1 MSKFLPAS
9 NEKNIDEKIE
19 LLTTLTGDDKIIK
32 CLQEII
38 DGINSIGKNSI
49 VTVDIDAHI
58 NKLRNVL
65 TLKTRSWSVRVKKK
79 WVECMTTLKTIQSFK
94 TIQSLP
100 IAEAVSATG
109 AAPERVAPATFHQYD
124 GERKESDGP
133 ESDAPP
139 EMIAHFPPGIQT
151 RMMRSTKELR
161 VWIIDNSGSMTT
173 SDGNGINHDK
183 TKVVAGW
190 ERYDELKQT
199 IKFVAEFSNTTK
211 SRVKYFLLND
221 VPYRG
226 TDVSEFE
233 TGVWTTDREKQDE
246 MTRVNAIMSVRPT
259 YQTPLIAKAREAIQF
274 IQGEKGNYERV
285 YLMIASD
292 GEPSDGN
299 VSNLGYIL
307 RQVDK
312 RKLHIVVRICTD
324 NEKVNTFWNS
334 LEKDSELRLDCVD
347 DFKGESQEIYNMND
361 WINYGLELHRFR
373 EWGTDEH
380 LFDLIDED
388 KDRDGR
394 PFKLSEGQIL
404 NFIQILEPAAKNLG
418 DLYALDDW
426 NAAVDIIR
434 NHSVNSEAVVA
445 NLVKGKEDT
454 AYLGRRAALSAD
466 KKFIHIGNLKYR
478 LYGFCRGTLH
488 NLVNCTTDDHK
499 LVPLTF

>member
-1 MSKFLPAS
+1 MSNFLPAS
-9 NEKNIDEKIE
+9 NEKNIDEKIK

-38 DGINSIGKNSI
+38 DGINSI
-49 VTVDIDAHI
+49 VTVDIGALI

-65 TLKTRSWSVRVKKK
+65 QLKTHSWSVRVKKK
-79 WVECMTTLKTIQSFK
+79 WVECMTTLQ

-109 AAPERVAPATFHQYD
+109 AAPERVAPATFHQHD

-133 ESDAPP
+133 ESDGPP

-151 RMMRSTKELR
+151 RMMRSTNELR
-161 VWIIDNSGSMTT
+161 VWIIDNSGSM
-173 SDGNGINHDK
+173 SINDGNGINHDK
-183 TKVVAGW
+183 TKVEAGW

-199 IKFVAEFSNTTK
+199 IEFVAEFSNATK

-221 VPYRG
+221 VRK
-226 TDVSEFE
+226 TSEFE
-233 TGVWTTDREKQDE
+233 TGVWTSDSEKEAE
-246 MTRVNAIMSVRPT
+246 MERVNAIMRERPGAA
-259 YQTPLIAKAREAIQF
+259 TPLIAKAREAIEF
-274 IQGEKGNYERV
+274 IQREKGNYERV

-299 VSNLGYIL
+299 VRDLGRIL

-312 RKLHIVVRICTD
+312 TKLHIVVRICTD
-324 NEKVNTFWNS
+324 NEDVNSFWNR
-334 LEKDSELRLDCVD
+334 LEMDSELRLDTVD

-394 PFKLSEGQIL
+394 PFKLSGRQIL
-404 NFIQILEPAAKNLG
+404 QFIQILEPAAA
-418 DLYALDDW
+418 DLHDLRDLDDW

-445 NLVKGKEDT
+445 NL
-454 AYLGRRAALSAD
+454 GRRAALAAD
-466 KKFIHIGNLKYR
+466 KKFIHIGNLKCR
-478 LYGFCRGTLH
+478 LYGFCGGTVH
-488 NLVNCTTDDHK
+488 NWAYWTTDDHK